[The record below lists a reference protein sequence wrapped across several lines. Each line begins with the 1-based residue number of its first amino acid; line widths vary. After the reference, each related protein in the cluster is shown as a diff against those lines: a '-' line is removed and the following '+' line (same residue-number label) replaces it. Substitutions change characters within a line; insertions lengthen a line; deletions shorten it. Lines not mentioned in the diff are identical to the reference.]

1 MNAILTI
8 TFVALAF
15 GAVVWGFERYRRRFV
30 RTDLLLAAGV
40 AVGLLAVVFSPAVYD
55 QIGNFLNIRRR
66 YVTVS
71 LLGNIVLLGCVFYL
85 VSLVR
90 TNRGRI
96 NDLTRSLSLEQAN
109 PLKTDGGSEIIGVVI
124 PAYNEEATIQ
134 KVVDSLPETIRGYLV
149 MPIVVSDGSADA
161 TANRARSDGVTV
173 VEHHLNQ
180 GQGGALQTGFE
191 IAMREEVAIVVTMDG
206 DGQHPSDRLERMVAP
221 IIDGEADYVMG
232 SRHKGTDYSGNSAV
246 RRAGIR
252 AFTRLINVL
261 TKSEITD
268 CTNGFRAIRGSEL
281 SKLTL
286 TEERFSA
293 PELIIEARKNGL
305 RLKEVPITIEE
316 RQAGET
322 KKPQLGYAIGLTRT
336 ILTTWIR

>member
-1 MNAILTI
+1 MNVILTI
-8 TFVALAF
+8 AFVGLAI
-15 GAVVWGFERYRRRFV
+15 GAVCWGFNRYRTRFV
-30 RTDLLLAAGV
+30 KTDLLLGAGAAT
-40 AVGLLAVVFSPAVYD
+40 ALLAIAFVPVVYD
-55 QIGNFLNIRRR
+55 LIGNLLNIRKR

-71 LLGNIVLLGCVFYL
+71 LLGNIALVACVFYL

-96 NDLTRSLSLEQAN
+96 NDLTRSLSLEEADAI
-109 PLKTDGGSEIIGVVI
+109 KTDGGGEVIGVVI

-134 KVVDSLPETIRGYLV
+134 KVVESLPETIRGYLV
-149 MPIVVSDGSADA
+149 MPIVVSDGSVDA
-161 TANRARSDGVTV
+161 TARRARSDGVTV

-180 GQGGALQTGFE
+180 GQGGALQTGFK
-191 IAMREEVAIVVTMDG
+191 IAMREEVSIVVTMDG
-206 DGQHPSDRLERMVAP
+206 DGQHPSDRLECMVSP
-221 IIDGEADYVMG
+221 IIDDEADYVMG
-232 SRHKGTDYSGNSAV
+232 SRHKGTDYSGNSAL
-246 RRAGIR
+246 RKAGIQV
-252 AFTRLINVL
+252 FTRLINVL

-305 RLKEVPITIEE
+305 RLKEVPVTIEE
-316 RQAGET
+316 RQAGQT